1 MIRIS
6 REDNLGERKKEGREG
21 RGEIKRSLGMGGGML
36 VREEGGEGREEE

>member
-36 VREEGGEGREEE
+36 VRKRERGGREEE